1 MSGPGITFPNKTM
14 ISPESYVDNHKER
27 ARGLLE
33 DKYTDEV
40 EELLELLDEE
50 ERSRMF
56 RELQD
61 RFYTARESEKGLM
74 RKRWIQEVER
84 KIKERK

>member
-1 MSGPGITFPNKTM
+1 M
-14 ISPESYVDNHKER
+14 ISPESCIDDDYKER

-33 DKYTDEV
+33 DKYTEEV

-50 ERSRMF
+50 ERNRMF
-56 RELQD
+56 SELQD
-61 RFYTARESEKGLM
+61 RFYVARESEKGLM

-84 KIKERK
+84 KTKEKK

>member
-1 MSGPGITFPNKTM
+1 ML
-14 ISPESYVDNHKER
+14 SPESYVDDHKER
-27 ARGLLE
+27 ARSLLE
-33 DKYTDEV
+33 DKYSDQV

-50 ERSRMF
+50 ERGRMF
-56 RELQD
+56 GELQD

-84 KIKERK
+84 KVKEKK